1 MGDLMKTIKKI
12 LIVFL
17 TLINIGIIVSLIVSF
32 NFQKV
37 VVDGVIKETFK
48 STISSNNYKEP
59 NIQINESATNT
70 KDLITTSDERI
81 NKILES
87 DAIQDLIKDYMD
99 KTLKS
104 LDNPEEL
111 QNIDFEQDVIDYLK
125 ENKDVIEKASG
136 VEITDEM
143 LNETK
148 ENLEERD
155 FNKLI
160 KQKIRNTSNN
170 MTPKEKKV
178 LKAYS
183 FIISKEIK
191 IYLSIL
197 FIINSVII
205 TLLINPKH
213 KVIKNIGLS
222 LLIGG
227 LETIIM
233 SFIVKLIVTS
243 YINLTSFDITSL
255 INHSLIITIIGLI
268 VILVYNSIIKIKKRR
283 LEKVYE

>member
-1 MGDLMKTIKKI
+1 MKVIKKI
-12 LIVFL
+12 LIVIL
-17 TLINIGIIVSLIVSF
+17 TIININIVVSLIVSF

-37 VVDGVIKETFK
+37 IVDGVVKETFK
-48 STISSNNYKEP
+48 SAISSNNYKEP
-59 NIQINESATNT
+59 NIQINESATSS
-70 KDLITTSDERI
+70 KDLVTTSDERI

-87 DAIQDLIKDYMD
+87 DAIQELIQDYMD

-111 QNIDFEQDVIDYLK
+111 ENIDFEQDVINYLK
-125 ENKDVIEKASG
+125 ENKDVIETSSG

-155 FNKLI
+155 FNKLV

-170 MTPKEKKV
+170 MTQQEKEV
-178 LKAYS
+178 LKIYS
-183 FIISKEIK
+183 FIISKKFKFFLGLIF
-191 IYLSIL
+191 L
-197 FIINSVII
+197 INSVII
-205 TLLINPKH
+205 TILINSKH
-213 KVIKNIGLS
+213 KVINNIGLS

-233 SFIVKLIVTS
+233 SFVLKFIIINYT
-243 YINLTSFDITSL
+243 NLTNFNIGSL
-255 INHSLIITIIGLI
+255 INCSLIITIIGLI
-268 VILVYNSIIKIKKRR
+268 VILVYNSIVKLMKRR
-283 LEKVYE
+283 MEKVYE

>member
-1 MGDLMKTIKKI
+1 MKVIKKI
-12 LIVFL
+12 LIVIL
-17 TLINIGIIVSLIVSF
+17 TIININIVVSLIVSF

-37 VVDGVIKETFK
+37 IVDGVVKETFK
-48 STISSNNYKEP
+48 SAISSNNYKEP
-59 NIQINESATNT
+59 NIQINESATSS
-70 KDLITTSDERI
+70 KDLVTTSDERI

-87 DAIQDLIKDYMD
+87 DTIQELIQDYMD

-111 QNIDFEQDVIDYLK
+111 ENIDFEQDVINYLK
-125 ENKDVIEKASG
+125 ENKDVIETSSG

-155 FNKLI
+155 FNKLV

-170 MTPKEKKV
+170 MTQQEKEV
-178 LKAYS
+178 LKIYS
-183 FIISKEIK
+183 FIISKKFK
-191 IYLSIL
+191 IFLGLL
-197 FIINSVII
+197 FLINSVII
-205 TLLINPKH
+205 TILINPKH
-213 KVIKNIGLS
+213 KVINNIGLS

-233 SFIVKLIVTS
+233 SYVLKSIIINYT
-243 YINLTSFDITSL
+243 NLTNFNIGSL
-255 INHSLIITIIGLI
+255 INCSLIITIIGLI
-268 VILVYNSIIKIKKRR
+268 VILVYNSIVKLMKRR
-283 LEKVYE
+283 MEKAYE

>member
-1 MGDLMKTIKKI
+1 MKVIKKI
-12 LIVFL
+12 LIVIL
-17 TLINIGIIVSLIVSF
+17 TIININIVVSLIVGF

-37 VVDGVIKETFK
+37 IVDGVVKETFK
-48 STISSNNYKEP
+48 SAISSNNYKEP
-59 NIQINESATNT
+59 NIQINESATSS
-70 KDLITTSDERI
+70 KDLVTTSDERI

-87 DAIQDLIKDYMD
+87 DAIQELIQDYMD

-111 QNIDFEQDVIDYLK
+111 ENIDFEQDVINYLK
-125 ENKDVIEKASG
+125 ENKDVIETSSG

-155 FNKLI
+155 FNKLV

-170 MTPKEKKV
+170 MTQQEKEV
-178 LKAYS
+178 LKIYS
-183 FIISKEIK
+183 FIISKKFK
-191 IYLSIL
+191 IFLGLL
-197 FIINSVII
+197 FLINSVII
-205 TLLINPKH
+205 TILINPKH
-213 KVIKNIGLS
+213 KVINNIGLS

-233 SFIVKLIVTS
+233 SYVLKSIIINYT
-243 YINLTSFDITSL
+243 NLTNFNIGSL
-255 INHSLIITIIGLI
+255 INCSLIITIIGLI
-268 VILVYNSIIKIKKRR
+268 VILVYNSIVKLMKRR
-283 LEKVYE
+283 MEKAYE

>member
-1 MGDLMKTIKKI
+1 MKVIKKI
-12 LIVFL
+12 LIVIL
-17 TLINIGIIVSLIVSF
+17 TIININIVVSLIVSF

-37 VVDGVIKETFK
+37 IVDGVVKETFK
-48 STISSNNYKEP
+48 SAISSNNYKEP
-59 NIQINESATNT
+59 NIQINESATSS
-70 KDLITTSDERI
+70 KDLVTTSDERI

-87 DAIQDLIKDYMD
+87 DAIQELIQDYMD

-111 QNIDFEQDVIDYLK
+111 ENIDFEQDVINYLK
-125 ENKDVIEKASG
+125 ENKDVIETSSG

-155 FNKLI
+155 FNKLV

-170 MTPKEKKV
+170 MTQQEKEL
-178 LKAYS
+178 LKIYS
-183 FIISKEIK
+183 FIISKKFK
-191 IYLSIL
+191 IFLGLL
-197 FIINSVII
+197 FLINSVII
-205 TLLINPKH
+205 TILINPKH
-213 KVIKNIGLS
+213 KVINNIGLS

-233 SFIVKLIVTS
+233 SYVLKSIIINYT
-243 YINLTSFDITSL
+243 NLTNFNIGSL
-255 INHSLIITIIGLI
+255 INCSLIITIIGLI
-268 VILVYNSIIKIKKRR
+268 VILVYNSIVKLMKRR
-283 LEKVYE
+283 MEKVYE

>member
-1 MGDLMKTIKKI
+1 MKVIKKI
-12 LIVFL
+12 LIVIL
-17 TLINIGIIVSLIVSF
+17 TLINIGIVVSLIVSF

-37 VVDGVIKETFK
+37 IIDGVIKETFK

-70 KDLITTSDERI
+70 KDLVTTSDERI

-87 DAIQDLIKDYMD
+87 DAIQGLIQDYMD

-125 ENKDVIEKASG
+125 ENKDVIESSTG

-148 ENLEERD
+148 ETLEEKD
-155 FNKLI
+155 FNKLV

-170 MTPKEKKV
+170 MTPQEKKV
-178 LKAYS
+178 LNVYS
-183 FIISKEIK
+183 FIISKEFK
-191 IYLSIL
+191 LFLSLL
-197 FIINSVII
+197 FIVNSVII
-205 TLLINPKH
+205 TLLIKPKH
-213 KVIKNIGLS
+213 KVITNIGLS

-233 SFIVKLIVTS
+233 SFILKLIVINYT
-243 YINLTSFDITSL
+243 NLTNFNIESL
-255 INHSLIITIIGLI
+255 INSSLIITIIGLI
-268 VILVYNSIIKIKKRR
+268 VILVYNSIVKLKKRR
-283 LEKVYE
+283 MEKVYE

>member
-1 MGDLMKTIKKI
+1 MKVIKKI
-12 LIVFL
+12 LIVIL
-17 TLINIGIIVSLIVSF
+17 TIININIVVSLIVSF

-37 VVDGVIKETFK
+37 IVDGVVKETFK
-48 STISSNNYKEP
+48 SAISSNNYKEP
-59 NIQINESATNT
+59 NIQINESATSS
-70 KDLITTSDERI
+70 KDLVTTSDERI

-87 DAIQDLIKDYMD
+87 DAIQELIQDYMD

-111 QNIDFEQDVIDYLK
+111 ENIDFEQDVINYLK
-125 ENKDVIEKASG
+125 ENKDVIETSSG

-155 FNKLI
+155 FNKLV

-170 MTPKEKKV
+170 MTKQEKEV
-178 LKAYS
+178 LKIYS
-183 FIISKEIK
+183 FIISKKFK
-191 IYLSIL
+191 IFLGLIFL
-197 FIINSVII
+197 INSVII
-205 TLLINPKH
+205 TILINPKH
-213 KVIKNIGLS
+213 KVINNIGLS

-233 SFIVKLIVTS
+233 SFVLKFIIINYT
-243 YINLTSFDITSL
+243 NLTNFNIGSL
-255 INHSLIITIIGLI
+255 INCSLIITIIGLI
-268 VILVYNSIIKIKKRR
+268 VILVYNSIVKLMKRR
-283 LEKVYE
+283 MEKVYE

>member
-1 MGDLMKTIKKI
+1 MKVIKKI
-12 LIVFL
+12 LIVIL
-17 TLINIGIIVSLIVSF
+17 TLINIGVVVSLIVSF

-37 VVDGVIKETFK
+37 IIDGVIKETFK

-59 NIQINESATNT
+59 NIQINESASNT
-70 KDLITTSDERI
+70 KDLVTTSDERI

-87 DAIQDLIKDYMD
+87 DAIQGLIQDYMD

-125 ENKDVIEKASG
+125 ENKDVIEASTG

-148 ENLEERD
+148 ETLEEKD
-155 FNKLI
+155 FNKLV

-170 MTPKEKKV
+170 MTPQEKKV
-178 LKAYS
+178 LKVYS
-183 FIISKEIK
+183 FIISKEFK
-191 IYLSIL
+191 LFLGLL
-197 FIINSVII
+197 FIVNSVII
-205 TLLINPKH
+205 TLLIKPKH
-213 KVIKNIGLS
+213 KVITNIGLS

-233 SFIVKLIVTS
+233 SFILKLIV
-243 YINLTSFDITSL
+243 INYTNLANFNIKSL
-255 INHSLIITIIGLI
+255 INSSLIITIIGLI
-268 VILVYNSIIKIKKRR
+268 VILVYNSIIKLKKRR
-283 LEKVYE
+283 MEKVYE

>member
-1 MGDLMKTIKKI
+1 MKVIKKI
-12 LIVFL
+12 LIVIL
-17 TLINIGIIVSLIVSF
+17 TLINIGIVVSLIVSF

-37 VVDGVIKETFK
+37 IIDGVIKETFK

-70 KDLITTSDERI
+70 KDLVTTSDERI

-87 DAIQDLIKDYMD
+87 DAIQGLIQDYMD

-125 ENKDVIEKASG
+125 ENKDVIESSTG

-148 ENLEERD
+148 ETLEEKD
-155 FNKLI
+155 FNKLV

-170 MTPKEKKV
+170 MTPQEKKV
-178 LKAYS
+178 LKVYS
-183 FIISKEIK
+183 FIISKEFK
-191 IYLSIL
+191 LFLSLL
-197 FIINSVII
+197 FIVNSVII
-205 TLLINPKH
+205 TLLIKPKY
-213 KVIKNIGLS
+213 KVITNIGLS

-233 SFIVKLIVTS
+233 SFILKLIVINYT
-243 YINLTSFDITSL
+243 NLTNFNIESL
-255 INHSLIITIIGLI
+255 INSSLIITIIGLI
-268 VILVYNSIIKIKKRR
+268 VILVYNSIVKLKKRR
-283 LEKVYE
+283 MEKVYE

>member
-1 MGDLMKTIKKI
+1 MKVIKKI
-12 LIVFL
+12 LIVIL
-17 TLINIGIIVSLIVSF
+17 TIININIVVSLIVSF

-37 VVDGVIKETFK
+37 IVDGVVKETFK
-48 STISSNNYKEP
+48 SAISSNNYKEP
-59 NIQINESATNT
+59 NIQINESATSS
-70 KDLITTSDERI
+70 KDLVTTSDERI

-87 DAIQDLIKDYMD
+87 DAIQELIQDYMD

-111 QNIDFEQDVIDYLK
+111 ENIDFEQDVINYLK
-125 ENKDVIEKASG
+125 ENKDVIETSSG

-155 FNKLI
+155 FNKLV

-170 MTPKEKKV
+170 MTQQEKEV
-178 LKAYS
+178 LKIYS
-183 FIISKEIK
+183 FIISKKFK
-191 IYLSIL
+191 IFLGLL
-197 FIINSVII
+197 FLINSVII
-205 TLLINPKH
+205 TILINPKH
-213 KVIKNIGLS
+213 KVINNIGLS

-233 SFIVKLIVTS
+233 SYVLKFIIINYT
-243 YINLTSFDITSL
+243 NLTNFNIGSL
-255 INHSLIITIIGLI
+255 INCSLIITIIGLI
-268 VILVYNSIIKIKKRR
+268 VILVYNSIVKLMKRR
-283 LEKVYE
+283 MEKVYE

>member
-1 MGDLMKTIKKI
+1 MKVIKKI
-12 LIVFL
+12 LIVIL
-17 TLINIGIIVSLIVSF
+17 TIININIVVSLIVSF

-37 VVDGVIKETFK
+37 IVDGVVKETFK
-48 STISSNNYKEP
+48 SAISSNNYKEP
-59 NIQINESATNT
+59 NIQINESATSS
-70 KDLITTSDERI
+70 KDLVTTSDERI

-87 DAIQDLIKDYMD
+87 DAIQELIQDYMD

-111 QNIDFEQDVIDYLK
+111 ENIDFEQDVINYLK
-125 ENKDVIEKASG
+125 ENKDVIETSSG

-155 FNKLI
+155 FNKLV

-170 MTPKEKKV
+170 MTKQEKEV
-178 LKAYS
+178 LKLYS
-183 FIISKEIK
+183 FIISKKFK
-191 IYLSIL
+191 IFLGLL
-197 FIINSVII
+197 FLIISVII
-205 TLLINPKH
+205 TILINPKH
-213 KVIKNIGLS
+213 KVINNIGLS

-233 SFIVKLIVTS
+233 SYVLKSIIINYT
-243 YINLTSFDITSL
+243 NLTNFNIGSL
-255 INHSLIITIIGLI
+255 INCSLIITIIGLI
-268 VILVYNSIIKIKKRR
+268 VILVYNSIVKLMKRR
-283 LEKVYE
+283 MEKAYE

>member
-1 MGDLMKTIKKI
+1 MKVIKKI
-12 LIVFL
+12 LIVIL
-17 TLINIGIIVSLIVSF
+17 TIININIVVSLIVSF

-37 VVDGVIKETFK
+37 IVDGVVKETFK
-48 STISSNNYKEP
+48 SAISSNNYKEP
-59 NIQINESATNT
+59 NIQINESATSS
-70 KDLITTSDERI
+70 KDLVTTSDERI

-87 DAIQDLIKDYMD
+87 DAIQELIQDYMD

-111 QNIDFEQDVIDYLK
+111 ENIDFEQDVINYLK
-125 ENKDVIEKASG
+125 ENKDVIETSSG

-155 FNKLI
+155 FNKLV

-170 MTPKEKKV
+170 MTQQEKEV
-178 LKAYS
+178 LKLYS
-183 FIISKEIK
+183 FIISKKFK
-191 IYLSIL
+191 IFLGLL
-197 FIINSVII
+197 FLINSVII
-205 TLLINPKH
+205 TILINPKH
-213 KVIKNIGLS
+213 KVINNIGLS

-233 SFIVKLIVTS
+233 SYVLKSIIINYT
-243 YINLTSFDITSL
+243 NLTNFNIGSL
-255 INHSLIITIIGLI
+255 INCSLIITIIGLI
-268 VILVYNSIIKIKKRR
+268 VILVYNSIVKLMKRR
-283 LEKVYE
+283 MEKVYE

>member
-1 MGDLMKTIKKI
+1 MKVIKKI
-12 LIVFL
+12 LIVIL
-17 TLINIGIIVSLIVSF
+17 TLINIGVVVSLIVSF

-37 VVDGVIKETFK
+37 IIDGVIKETFK

-70 KDLITTSDERI
+70 KDLVTTSDERI

-87 DAIQDLIKDYMD
+87 DAIQGLIQDYMD

-125 ENKDVIEKASG
+125 ENKDVIESSTG

-148 ENLEERD
+148 ETLEEKD
-155 FNKLI
+155 FNKLV

-170 MTPKEKKV
+170 MTPQEKKV
-178 LKAYS
+178 LKVYS
-183 FIISKEIK
+183 FIISKEFK
-191 IYLSIL
+191 LFLSLL
-197 FIINSVII
+197 FIVNSVII
-205 TLLINPKH
+205 TLLIKPKY
-213 KVIKNIGLS
+213 KVITNIGLS

-233 SFIVKLIVTS
+233 SFILKLIVINYT
-243 YINLTSFDITSL
+243 NLTNFNIESL
-255 INHSLIITIIGLI
+255 INSSLIITIIGLI
-268 VILVYNSIIKIKKRR
+268 VILVYNSIVKLKKRR
-283 LEKVYE
+283 MEKVYE